1 MCVPTRTIGSA
12 HLVGTVDTFVAE
24 GLARKRQREQVA
36 FVNFSHNGGEGIG
49 TEREH
54 LWTVYEDKKFFFV
67 MELVEEW
74 LRQNMPTAILKAHAG
89 DGYRGE
95 DDAWYE
101 PIHKTKANSDNL
113 NSVTT
118 FKVLDVHNLHSVF
131 EEIEHEGQVFWIAK
145 ALIFNAQ
152 NHAIKNGRVEQW
164 ADSHDMELQV
174 LPQELSKHPS
184 RTFCI
189 AKARNRCHFAKTF
202 RAWLI
207 ANRYDINKGRSLCDG
222 ATGDFRF
229 FYDIFFCHDHFFTTL
244 GLHSEG
250 LRELYEYHYTDG
262 DDPAC
267 IAEVKRLW
275 SKYLWARYR
284 NKIRLIGRIA
294 LFFKLM
300 YIEISLRPEHSG
312 AKDAHRHFQACADTL
327 ELA

>member
-1 MCVPTRTIGSA
+1 
-12 HLVGTVDTFVAE
+12 
-24 GLARKRQREQVA
+24 
-36 FVNFSHNGGEGIG
+36 
-49 TEREH
+49 
-54 LWTVYEDKKFFFV
+54 

-101 PIHKTKANSDNL
+101 PIHKTKANSDNSD
-113 NSVTT
+113 SVTT
-118 FKVLDVHNLHSVF
+118 FNVLDVHNLHSVF

-189 AKARNRCHFAKTF
+189 AKARNRCHFVKTF

-207 ANRYDINKGRSLCDG
+207 VNRYDIIKGRSLCMG
-222 ATGDFRF
+222 ATGKFQF
-229 FYDIFFCHDHFFTTL
+229 FYDIFVCHDYFFATV
-244 GLHSEG
+244 G
-250 LRELYEYHYTDG
+250 LRKKGLRALHNFYATDG
-262 DDPAC
+262 YDPAC
-267 IAEVKRLW
+267 MAELKRLW
-275 SKYLWARYR
+275 SKYLWARCR
-284 NKIRLIGRIA
+284 NKIRLIGRII
-294 LFFKLM
+294 LFLKIF
-300 YIEISLRPEHSG
+300 YIEVSMRPENSG
-312 AKDAHRHFQACADTL
+312 AKDAQRHFEACADTL